1 VLLPQHLFS
10 NLSFEHKTKK
20 PIGATS
26 NTASKQANII
36 MKLNIC
42 FLALTLV
49 VSLGHAAGVYTDEEV
64 RSGNKASTRDLST
77 SSSAHT

>member
-1 VLLPQHLFS
+1 LLVFIRATTAALVFEPQ
-10 NLSFEHKTKK
+10 FEHKTK

-64 RSGNKASTRDLST
+64 RSGNKANARSFY
-77 SSSAHT
+77 